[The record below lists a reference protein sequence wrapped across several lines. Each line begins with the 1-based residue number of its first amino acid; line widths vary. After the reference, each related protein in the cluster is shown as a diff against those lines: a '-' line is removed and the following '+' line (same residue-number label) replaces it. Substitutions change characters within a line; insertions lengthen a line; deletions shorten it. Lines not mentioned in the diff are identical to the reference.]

1 MTGKERLAI
10 DMQKARLNAA
20 LDDAIKESTDGRS
33 TGDDG
38 EREGIVD
45 TAPDSEQRRV
55 RFTIRSSNGRDRS

>member
-20 LDDAIKESTDGRS
+20 LDDAIKESTDDRS
-33 TGDDG
+33 TSDDG

-45 TAPDSEQRRV
+45 ETPERGGEQGRV
-55 RFTIRSSNGRDRS
+55 QFKIRSSDG